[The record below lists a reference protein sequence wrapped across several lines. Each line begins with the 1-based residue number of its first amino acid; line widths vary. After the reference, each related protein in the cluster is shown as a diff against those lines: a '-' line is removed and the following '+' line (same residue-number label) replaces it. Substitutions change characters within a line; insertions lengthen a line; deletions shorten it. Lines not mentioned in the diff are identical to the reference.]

1 MENLWKCQHLY
12 SCKFFKYL
20 SFCAFSS
27 SSCPRNCPRSCRQCR
42 REFHQSCHR
51 KIVALFPKL
60 DPLSRLRKFPAGFW
74 AFSFVAHY
82 FSGLQRIELL
92 CRHFSLHFSLHFFP
106 SHFSL
111 VFVSLFEWYFMQIA
125 LVQLLLDSFLIPF
138 APSRQQLRPKK
149 AEKFVPLC
157 ENWNPCHKQSAQKFC
172 N

>member
-27 SSCPRNCPRSCRQCR
+27 SCCPRSCPRSCRHCR

-82 FSGLQRIELL
+82 FSGFPANWVIV
-92 CRHFSLHFSLHFFP
+92 STFFP
-106 SHFSL
+106 SFFSSFLPLQFSL

-138 APSRQQLRPKK
+138 APSRQQLWPKK
-149 AEKFVPLC
+149 AEKYVSLC